1 MKAAE
6 YVHDMVVKEL
16 HHEDVNTRINGILR
30 YSIYPMLNKAV
41 RHFYGMADTLKQL
54 QKNFK
59 GNDIHG
65 HHPMQYIE
73 NIVNLYL
80 GT

>member
-1 MKAAE
+1 MTWLLKNYIMK
-6 YVHDMVVKEL
+6 M
-16 HHEDVNTRINGILR
+16 
-30 YSIYPMLNKAV
+30 SIQESMAFSGTLAICLMLNKAV

>member
-1 MKAAE
+1 MLYPFILATVFILSSVKAAE

-54 QKNFK
+54 QKKKLK
-59 GNDIHG
+59 GSR
-65 HHPMQYIE
+65 
-73 NIVNLYL
+73 V
-80 GT
+80 